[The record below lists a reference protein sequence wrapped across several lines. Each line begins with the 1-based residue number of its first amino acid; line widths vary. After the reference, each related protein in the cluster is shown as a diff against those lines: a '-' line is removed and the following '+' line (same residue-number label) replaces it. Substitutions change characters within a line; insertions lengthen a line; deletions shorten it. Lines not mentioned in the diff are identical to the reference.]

1 MSMLKV
7 ERTSDVIEVLTERS
21 LSYGFGGLAATTLG
35 GILYYY
41 RGQSGMFVP
50 LAILLFVIGAGVLG
64 YAAFTALKIRKV
76 SAVSTTCPYCQTG
89 NHTVTVPD
97 SDFMCVNCA
106 RLIPI
111 ADGAPLK
118 VQQVRCGY
126 CNELNYYSEKTDILL
141 CENCN
146 HEVPISTDDDR
157 PKKTLAAAYAVV
169 DDDSLYELVLTGHGN
184 KMEEL
189 ITTLQS
195 MLALNRNQVKQMLEE
210 LPVTLLTGI
219 PRRKAEMLKAQLT
232 IHDGIAEMVPIAS
245 GEPMYR

>member
-1 MSMLKV
+1 MLKV
-7 ERTSDVIEVLTERS
+7 ERTSDVIEVLAERA
-21 LSYGFGGLAATTLG
+21 LSYGFGGLASSIMG

-50 LAILLFVIGAGVLG
+50 LAIVLG
-64 YAAFTALKIRKV
+64 AIGLGLLGYSAFHALKIRKV
-76 SAVSTTCPYCQTG
+76 TAVSTTCPYCQTG
-89 NHTVTVPD
+89 NHTLTVPE

-111 ADGAPLK
+111 QDGAPVS

-169 DDDSLYELVLTGHGN
+169 DDDSLYELILTGHGN
-184 KMEEL
+184 KIEEL
-189 ITTLQS
+189 IATLQS

-232 IHDGIAEMVPIAS
+232 IHDGIAEMVPLAS
-245 GEPMYR
+245 AETTYR